1 MGVAGLWPL
10 LEPAQSVTT
19 LTALALTKFGATSRG
34 FRIGIDA
41 SIWFFHAEY
50 GKEGENPELRTLF
63 FRCAQLL
70 SQGFLPLFVFDG
82 PLRPDIKRGKRIN
95 KSANKLVTGMQ
106 AMIEAFGFEY
116 RTAPGE
122 AEAELAFLNRIGVID
137 GILSDDV
144 DNFLFGAHTVI
155 RNHSSTHASAKSTIE
170 KAKVYTYSLPHPAF
184 PDVDREDLIFIALCS
199 GGDYGTGLDNCGI
212 KISYGLARAGFGKKL
227 CRAALNHNEKS
238 DELRNFIRQWKSEL
252 AQELKTNASGFLPR
266 KSPKLASTIPNSFPD
281 IKVLLAYLR
290 PVTSESLGRSERYD
304 DLLVNDGGCDGW
316 LKKDPSLP
324 LLAEKCEF
332 YFEWGFLESIIKR
345 FRTVIFHGITL
356 RIMRRACILKPTRG
370 AKSIDLETI
379 CAHFAAGD
387 HAIEDTESPTPEF
400 IKDVSKTRTHESTS
414 NTLEYRVA
422 IDPTI
427 LVQLA
432 TRGVKGIRRPDD
444 KDEWAEFEEE
454 LENDSSDN
462 EGGAK
467 GRAKKKEYPD
477 PTLSLK
483 VWLPA
488 VLVKEAV
495 PGLIETY
502 EEMRRQKEEKKAGKG
517 RKVKV
522 VEPKTK
528 ARPKPKPSASA
539 ATFTTKSSSSQFM
552 LKTNQVD
559 SSDDDMDYD
568 SRLFISGR
576 PAHSTTHPRKDHM
589 GWISQSTLPDL
600 LSSDYPPPSTSSVS
614 PPRKPKS
621 AGSSS
626 HTSYTHVKFCL
637 KSSQQDKGKQKATTV
652 SRGNSLLSTIDGIA
666 TPKKNKRSDIR
677 QMSRFGSSS
686 PEKTTPRPFPVSVE
700 NTFDEDSDDC
710 GYNGPFNPNHI
721 HSPAPPG
728 PPQTPSPQ
736 KKTRKAN
743 AVHCSDSSVSEEN
756 TSPREDKVDVLNKSP
771 RKSKD
776 HRYPKGFDYGD
787 FPNGEQARKTIRD
800 IPHPSRAA
808 RAASPTPM
816 RRTPNKSTSASTV
829 NKAAVSAHSP
839 SLPLPSPLSSSSN
852 RPLPPFAIAPT
863 VVGPIIIS
871 DSEDE
876 EQQPPKVIPIIAPQP
891 KSRPRPKLK
900 AATTSDI
907 PKSHPDHRL
916 GRSGAFQAGRTEFSD
931 TEDDDIP
938 PLLRARARVKVADQ
952 PQYKV
957 KAKAKVRTTTTTMTT
972 TRTKTVVDIIELS
985 DDSS

>member
-1 MGVAGLWPL
+1 
-10 LEPAQSVTT
+10 
-19 LTALALTKFGATSRG
+19 
-34 FRIGIDA
+34 
-41 SIWFFHAEY
+41 
-50 GKEGENPELRTLF
+50 
-63 FRCAQLL
+63 
-70 SQGFLPLFVFDG
+70 
-82 PLRPDIKRGKRIN
+82 
-95 KSANKLVTGMQ
+95 
-106 AMIEAFGFEY
+106 
-116 RTAPGE
+116 
-122 AEAELAFLNRIGVID
+122 
-137 GILSDDV
+137 
-144 DNFLFGAHTVI
+144 
-155 RNHSSTHASAKSTIE
+155 
-170 KAKVYTYSLPHPAF
+170 
-184 PDVDREDLIFIALCS
+184 
-199 GGDYGTGLDNCGI
+199 
-212 KISYGLARAGFGKKL
+212 
-227 CRAALNHNEKS
+227 
-238 DELRNFIRQWKSEL
+238 
-252 AQELKTNASGFLPR
+252 
-266 KSPKLASTIPNSFPD
+266 
-281 IKVLLAYLR
+281 
-290 PVTSESLGRSERYD
+290 
-304 DLLVNDGGCDGW
+304 
-316 LKKDPSLP
+316 
-324 LLAEKCEF
+324 
-332 YFEWGFLESIIKR
+332 
-345 FRTVIFHGITL
+345 
-356 RIMRRACILKPTRG
+356 
-370 AKSIDLETI
+370 
-379 CAHFAAGD
+379 
-387 HAIEDTESPTPEF
+387 IEDTESPTPEF
-400 IKDVSKTRTHESTS
+400 IQDVSKTRTHESTS

-454 LENDSSDN
+454 VENDSSDN
-462 EGGAK
+462 
-467 GRAKKKEYPD
+467 KKKEYPD

-483 VWLPA
+483 LWLPA

-495 PGLIETY
+495 PGLVETY

-539 ATFTTKSSSSQFM
+539 ATLATKSSSSQPI

-576 PAHSTTHPRKDHM
+576 PAHSTTHPRKDHT

-600 LSSDYPPPSTSSVS
+600 SSSDYPSLSTSSVS
-614 PPRKPKS
+614 PPRKLKS

-626 HTSYTHVKFCL
+626 HTSYTHSHDLKFSL

-677 QMSRFGSSS
+677 QVSRFGSSS
-686 PEKTTPRPFPVSVE
+686 PEKATPRPLPVSVDH
-700 NTFDEDSDDC
+700 TFDEDSDDC
-710 GYNGPFNPNHI
+710 DYNGPFNFNHI

-743 AVHCSDSSVSEEN
+743 AVHSSASSASEEN
-756 TSPREDKVDVLNKSP
+756 INPREDKVEVLNKSP

-776 HRYPKGFDYGD
+776 HRYPKGLDYGD
-787 FPNGEQARKTIRD
+787 FPNREQARKTIRD

-876 EQQPPKVIPIIAPQP
+876 EQQPFPKVIPIIAPQP

-957 KAKAKVRTTTTTMTT
+957 QAKAKVRTTTTTMTT

>member
-1 MGVAGLWPL
+1 MGVTGLWPL

-50 GKEGENPELRTLF
+50 GREGENPELRTLF

-170 KAKVYTYSLPHPAF
+170 KAKVYTYSLPHPTF
-184 PDVDREDLIFIALCS
+184 PDVDHEDLIFIALCS
-199 GGDYGTGLDNCGI
+199 GGDYGTGLDNCGV
-212 KISYGLARAGFGKKL
+212 KISYGLSRAGFGKKL
-227 CRAALNHNEKS
+227 CQAALNHDEKS

-281 IKVLLAYLR
+281 IKVLLAYLK

-370 AKSIDLETI
+370 VKSIDLETI
-379 CAHFAAGD
+379 CAYFAAGD
-387 HAIEDTESPTPEF
+387 HAIEDAESPYPEF
-400 IKDVSKTRTHESTS
+400 IIDVSKTRTHESTS

-444 KDEWAEFEEE
+444 KDEWAEFEEDG
-454 LENDSSDN
+454 ENDSSDN

-467 GRAKKKEYPD
+467 GRTKKKEYPD

-483 VWLPA
+483 LWLPA

-495 PGLIETY
+495 PGLVETY
-502 EEMRRQKEEKKAGKG
+502 EEMLRQKEEKKAGKG
-517 RKVKV
+517 RKVTV
-522 VEPKTK
+522 VERKTK
-528 ARPKPKPSASA
+528 AK
-539 ATFTTKSSSSQFM
+539 
-552 LKTNQVD
+552 
-559 SSDDDMDYD
+559 
-568 SRLFISGR
+568 
-576 PAHSTTHPRKDHM
+576 
-589 GWISQSTLPDL
+589 
-600 LSSDYPPPSTSSVS
+600 
-614 PPRKPKS
+614 
-621 AGSSS
+621 
-626 HTSYTHVKFCL
+626 
-637 KSSQQDKGKQKATTV
+637 
-652 SRGNSLLSTIDGIA
+652 
-666 TPKKNKRSDIR
+666 
-677 QMSRFGSSS
+677 
-686 PEKTTPRPFPVSVE
+686 
-700 NTFDEDSDDC
+700 
-710 GYNGPFNPNHI
+710 
-721 HSPAPPG
+721 
-728 PPQTPSPQ
+728 
-736 KKTRKAN
+736 
-743 AVHCSDSSVSEEN
+743 
-756 TSPREDKVDVLNKSP
+756 
-771 RKSKD
+771 
-776 HRYPKGFDYGD
+776 
-787 FPNGEQARKTIRD
+787 
-800 IPHPSRAA
+800 
-808 RAASPTPM
+808 
-816 RRTPNKSTSASTV
+816 
-829 NKAAVSAHSP
+829 
-839 SLPLPSPLSSSSN
+839 
-852 RPLPPFAIAPT
+852 
-863 VVGPIIIS
+863 
-871 DSEDE
+871 
-876 EQQPPKVIPIIAPQP
+876 
-891 KSRPRPKLK
+891 
-900 AATTSDI
+900 
-907 PKSHPDHRL
+907 
-916 GRSGAFQAGRTEFSD
+916 
-931 TEDDDIP
+931 
-938 PLLRARARVKVADQ
+938 
-952 PQYKV
+952 
-957 KAKAKVRTTTTTMTT
+957 
-972 TRTKTVVDIIELS
+972 
-985 DDSS
+985 